1 MTRPPV
7 RNPSPSLE
15 LQRRRGVWVA
25 LRSIVS
31 VIQDRPGFLDSHH
44 NFAVLCNL
52 LNAIVNFGN
61 FDRGGGASGLPPLA
75 PRRAR
80 HRRVGRGG
88 TRLAVR
94 PGAAVDVTPIGFNMG
109 VAWVGPSLMLYGTE
123 EQKTE
128 FIPRITSL
136 EHIWCTLYSEPA
148 AGSDLAAIQTKAV
161 RDGDD
166 YVINGQ
172 KIWTTGAHRSNWGW
186 IAARTDPDAP
196 KHKGLSMFLVPM
208 DAPGITIRPL
218 INMAGDHG
226 FNEVFFEDVRIPA
239 RYLVGQE
246 NMGWYMLAVA
256 LDFERSSI
264 AGSARLRRA
273 LGELL
278 EFAKQN
284 PQFIENKPEI
294 RSRLA
299 DIYIEIEIA
308 AALSYRVASLQA
320 GGKAPNYEATIAKL
334 YSTELTQ
341 RFAST
346 GIELMGM
353 YGPLHPKSKYAKMK
367 GGMER
372 SYQLAV
378 SATIA
383 GGTSEVMK
391 TIGAIRGLGLPRA

>member
-1 MTRPPV
+1 MDFRFTDEEESFRSEVKSFLAEELKPGWSDHFDSESEMGVAVQGEFAKTFNKKLAERGWLAIAWPKKYGGMEASVMQQVIYNEEMAYAGAPV
-7 RNPSPSLE
+7 
-15 LQRRRGVWVA
+15 
-25 LRSIVS
+25 
-31 VIQDRPGFLDSHH
+31 
-44 NFAVLCNL
+44 
-52 LNAIVNFGN
+52 
-61 FDRGGGASGLPPLA
+61 
-75 PRRAR
+75 
-80 HRRVGRGG
+80 
-88 TRLAVR
+88 
-94 PGAAVDVTPIGFNMG
+94 GFNMG
-109 VAWVGPSLMLYGTE
+109 VAWVGPSLMLYGTD
-123 EQKTE
+123 EQKSE
-128 FIPRITSL
+128 FIPKITNL

-166 YVINGQ
+166 FVINGQ

-186 IAARTDPDAP
+186 LAARTDFEAP
-196 KHKGLSMFLVPM
+196 KHKGISMFLVPM

-239 RYLVGQE
+239 KYLVGQE

-264 AGSARLRRA
+264 AGSARLRRG
-273 LGELL
+273 LGELI
-278 EFAKQN
+278 EFAKAN
-284 PQFIENKPEI
+284 PQFIHNKPEI
-294 RSRLA
+294 RTRLA
-299 DIYIEIEIA
+299 EISIEIEIA

-341 RFAST
+341 RFSST
-346 GIELMGM
+346 GIELLGM
-353 YGPLHPKSKYAKMK
+353 YGPLHPKSKWAKLK

-372 SYQLAV
+372 GYQLSV

>member
-1 MTRPPV
+1 MDFRFTAEEETFRSEV
-7 RNPSPSLE
+7 KSFLKEE
-15 LQRRRGVWVA
+15 LK
-25 LRSIVS
+25 
-31 VIQDRPGFLDSHH
+31 PGWND
-44 NFAVLCNL
+44 
-52 LNAIVNFGN
+52 N
-61 FDRGGGASGLPPLA
+61 FDSESELGVEVQGEFAKAFNKKLAERGWLAIAWPKQYGGMEASVMQQVIYNEEMAYAGA
-75 PRRAR
+75 P
-80 HRRVGRGG
+80 V
-88 TRLAVR
+88 
-94 PGAAVDVTPIGFNMG
+94 GFNMG
-109 VAWVGPSLMLYGTE
+109 VAWVGPSLMLYGTD
-123 EQKTE
+123 EQKNE
-128 FIPRITSL
+128 FIPKITNL

-166 YVINGQ
+166 FVINGQ

-186 IAARTDPDAP
+186 LAARTDFDAP
-196 KHKGLSMFLVPM
+196 KHKGISMFLVPM

-239 RYLVGQE
+239 KYLVGQE

-273 LGELL
+273 LGELI
-278 EFAKQN
+278 EFTKENKQ
-284 PQFIENKPEI
+284 FVENKPEI
-294 RSRLA
+294 RARLA

-341 RFAST
+341 RFSAV
-346 GIELMGM
+346 GMDLLGM
-353 YGPLHPKSKYAKMK
+353 YGPLHPKSKWAKLK

-372 SYQLAV
+372 GYQLSV

>member
-1 MTRPPV
+1 MDFRFTDEEESFRSEVKSFLAEELKPGWSDHFDSESEMGVAVQGEFAKTFNKKLAERGWLAIAWPKKYGGMEASVMQQVIYNEEMAYAGAPV
-7 RNPSPSLE
+7 
-15 LQRRRGVWVA
+15 
-25 LRSIVS
+25 
-31 VIQDRPGFLDSHH
+31 
-44 NFAVLCNL
+44 
-52 LNAIVNFGN
+52 
-61 FDRGGGASGLPPLA
+61 
-75 PRRAR
+75 
-80 HRRVGRGG
+80 
-88 TRLAVR
+88 
-94 PGAAVDVTPIGFNMG
+94 GFNMG
-109 VAWVGPSLMLYGTE
+109 VAWVGPSLMLYGTD
-123 EQKTE
+123 EQKSE
-128 FIPRITSL
+128 FIPKITNL

-166 YVINGQ
+166 FVINGQ

-186 IAARTDPDAP
+186 LAARTDFEAP
-196 KHKGLSMFLVPM
+196 KHKGISMFLVPM

-239 RYLVGQE
+239 KYLVGQE

-264 AGSARLRRA
+264 AGSARLRRG
-273 LGELL
+273 LGELI
-278 EFAKQN
+278 EFAKAN

-294 RSRLA
+294 RTRLA
-299 DIYIEIEIA
+299 EISIEIEIA

-341 RFAST
+341 RFSST
-346 GIELMGM
+346 GIELLGM
-353 YGPLHPKSKYAKMK
+353 YGPLHPKSKWAKLK

-372 SYQLAV
+372 GYQLSV